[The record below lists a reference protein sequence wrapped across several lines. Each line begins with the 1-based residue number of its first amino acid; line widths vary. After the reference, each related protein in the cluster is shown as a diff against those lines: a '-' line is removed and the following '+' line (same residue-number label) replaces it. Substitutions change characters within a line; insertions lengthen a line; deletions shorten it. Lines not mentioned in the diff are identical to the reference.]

1 MLNTRFELYKLHREL
16 KRNGRTYRFIRYG
29 VNEFGERDPDD
40 EKCMS
45 VFDIRCLYHETNG
58 YVSTTVNDNTTYR
71 AVKQPMLLCD
81 MKELRAHV
89 PKVGDFTVVVNNLT
103 GDGKAYLFSG
113 VTDIGDLG
121 LIADI
126 SLEVFDDG
134 KSS

>member
-16 KRNGRTYRFIRYG
+16 KRNGRVYRFIRYG

-45 VFDIRCLYHETNG
+45 VFDLCCLYHETNG
-58 YVSTTVNDNTTYR
+58 YVATTVSDNTTYR
-71 AVKQPMLLCD
+71 SVKQPMLLCD
-81 MKELRAHV
+81 MKELRDHV
-89 PKVGDFTVVVNNLT
+89 PEVGDFTVVVNNLT

-134 KSS
+134 KSD

>member
-16 KRNGRTYRFIRYG
+16 KRNGRIYRFIRYG

-58 YVSTTVNDNTTYR
+58 YVSITVNDNTTYR

-81 MKELRAHV
+81 MRELCNHV
-89 PKVGDFTVVVNNLT
+89 PEVGDFTVVVNNLT